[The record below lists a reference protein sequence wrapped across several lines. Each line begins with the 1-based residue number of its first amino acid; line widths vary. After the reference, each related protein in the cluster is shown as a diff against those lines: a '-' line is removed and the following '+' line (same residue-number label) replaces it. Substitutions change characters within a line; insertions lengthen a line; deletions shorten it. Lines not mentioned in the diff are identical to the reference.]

1 MVGGTILIQRVVSVQ
16 VLFFYLKRNSRGCQ
30 LVGCKRAPVLLLL
43 WLGRAGVGILL
54 LLNIFTS
61 LLIRVWLIRGELV
74 RAWWLNRVEL
84 VLLALLSRLVGVIN
98 ADLLAAEEA
107 THIDGARVFL
117 TRSRLALVVVISA
130 TTSDCDVNDLR
141 KVALAVTLLF
151 LLVQGLTR

>member
-1 MVGGTILIQRVVSVQ
+1 M
-16 VLFFYLKRNSRGCQ
+16 
-30 LVGCKRAPVLLLL
+30 LLLL

-117 TRSRLALVVVISA
+117 TRSRLALVVVITA